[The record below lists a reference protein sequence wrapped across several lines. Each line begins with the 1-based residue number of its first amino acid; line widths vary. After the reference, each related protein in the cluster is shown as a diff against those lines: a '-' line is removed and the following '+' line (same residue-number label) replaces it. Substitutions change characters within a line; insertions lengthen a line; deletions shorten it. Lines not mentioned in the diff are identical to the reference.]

1 MLVAYKSPDFVHSV
15 MLHCWISCSVT
26 FFPVFHFQLIPAI
39 KQKEFLELFRKYF
52 NHVRDH
58 LVVQHKAMHKR
69 ERRNRDII
77 FSKGEL
83 NEERQTENE
92 AAQKTYDKLL
102 TNTSTLAVSVKFV
115 LLV

>member
-1 MLVAYKSPDFVHSV
+1 M
-15 MLHCWISCSVT
+15 
-26 FFPVFHFQLIPAI
+26 
-39 KQKEFLELFRKYF
+39 
-52 NHVRDH
+52 
-58 LVVQHKAMHKR
+58 VQHKAMHKR